1 MSNSNTDT
9 GDTVLNDMNPCLTQS
24 PLLTP
29 QNETSPVVRGKQ
41 LSSNI
46 EPIEVVTL
54 ISDDSDT
61 EPSPKRKSAV
71 PNLNNSSSSG
81 IKKYPG
87 DEDSNDAH
95 HDERRTSRRIKPR
108 VDYTNKANTSST
120 TTNADEKPSTPS
132 GGHPT
137 NSSGVHSNS
146 EKKSDSRSRKSE
158 ALKSQSPYAKEIT
171 DPREAAAAAAEA
183 YKEILTGLEGAAF
196 QSRLPFDK
204 MTSNEAACFP
214 DITKT
219 GLVAQRVFL
228 NIRNRLLQMW
238 IENPKQQLILENAL
252 KDMEPPFDSDP
263 NLVKRIHSFLERHGF
278 INFGIFKRLRPI
290 PSKKLG
296 KVIVIG
302 AGISGLAAAQQLQQ
316 FGMDVIVLEARD
328 RVGGRIATFR
338 KNNYIADLG
347 AMVVTG
353 VWGNPMTILSKQIG
367 MEMIPIRQA
376 CPLYGAGGKPVPK
389 HKDDMVERE
398 FNRLLESA
406 SYLSHQLD
414 FNYAGNNPVSL
425 GQALEWIIKLQEKSV
440 KEKQVQYLSQ
450 LCEAQKAI
458 IDNQTKSA
466 RVLSKIRNLKSLH
479 AKLLRTRPPRIEGDN
494 TFAEHEFEIRSTH
507 YEWSKAAKQY
517 EELTKEEEIL
527 QNKLK
532 ELESNPPR

>member
-9 GDTVLNDMNPCLTQS
+9 GDTFLSNDMNQSLNEGTTLTS
-24 PLLTP
+24 AAAASAEPA
-29 QNETSPVVRGKQ
+29 TSKGK
-41 LSSNI
+41 LNISNI
-46 EPIEVVTL
+46 EPIECVTL

-61 EPSPKRKSAV
+61 EPSPKRKPAFGGGGS
-71 PNLNNSSSSG
+71 LNNSG
-81 IKKYPG
+81 IKKCTG

-95 HDERRTSRRIKPR
+95 RTAEERRTSRRNKPR
-108 VDYTNKANTSST
+108 VDYTNKQNANN
-120 TTNADEKPSTPS
+120 TNDEKPSTPS
-132 GGHPT
+132 GNLGHALLGSAT
-137 NSSGVHSNS
+137 KS
-146 EKKSDSRSRKSE
+146 ESKNRKSDSVKM
-158 ALKSQSPYAKEIT
+158 PFAKDIT

-238 IENPKQQLILENAL
+238 IENPKQQLILENAI

-278 INFGIFKRLRPI
+278 INFGIFKRLRAI
-290 PSKKLG
+290 PTKKLG

-338 KNNYIADLG
+338 KHNYIADLG

-353 VWGNPMTILSKQIG
+353 VWGNPMTILSKQVG
-367 MEMIPIRQA
+367 MEMVPIRQA

-440 KEKQVQYLSQ
+440 KEKQVQHLTHLS
-450 LCEAQKAI
+450 EAQKAI
-458 IDNQTKSA
+458 IESQTKIAEVLA
-466 RVLSKIRNLKSLH
+466 RVKHLKHMHS
-479 AKLLRTRPPRIEGDN
+479 KLLRTRPNRNGEGDN
-494 TFAEHEFEIRSTH
+494 SYIEHEFETRSTY
-507 YEWSKAAKQY
+507 YEWTKASKLY
-517 EELTKEEEIL
+517 EELIKEDEVL

-532 ELESNPPR
+532 DLESNPPR

>member
-1 MSNSNTDT
+1 MCKLKRVFPLQVDYYNKPASGNTDS
-9 GDTVLNDMNPCLTQS
+9 GD
-24 PLLTP
+24 
-29 QNETSPVVRGKQ
+29 
-41 LSSNI
+41 
-46 EPIEVVTL
+46 
-54 ISDDSDT
+54 
-61 EPSPKRKSAV
+61 
-71 PNLNNSSSSG
+71 
-81 IKKYPG
+81 
-87 DEDSNDAH
+87 
-95 HDERRTSRRIKPR
+95 
-108 VDYTNKANTSST
+108 
-120 TTNADEKPSTPS
+120 KPSTPS
-132 GGHPT
+132 SSSAATGGGGAERRAE
-137 NSSGVHSNS
+137 SGKTRKT
-146 EKKSDSRSRKSE
+146 ETARS
-158 ALKSQSPYAKEIT
+158 PFPKEIT

-238 IENPKQQLILENAL
+238 IENPKQQLIVENAI
-252 KDMEPPFDSDP
+252 KDMEQPFDSDP

-290 PSKKLG
+290 PTKKLG

-353 VWGNPMTILSKQIG
+353 VWGNPMTILSKQVG
-367 MEMIPIRQA
+367 MEMVPIRQA
-376 CPLYGAGGKPVPK
+376 CPLYGACGKPVPK

-414 FNYAGNNPVSL
+414 FNYANDDPISL
-425 GQALEWIIKLQEKSV
+425 GRALEWIIKLQEKSV
-440 KEKQVQYLSQ
+440 KEKQVQHLT
-450 LCEAQKAI
+450 LLAEAQRAV
-458 IDNQTKSA
+458 IDNQTRISELNA
-466 RVLSKIRNLKSLH
+466 KIKNYKETH
-479 AKLLRTRPPRIEGDN
+479 AKLLKSRPQRSGDGD
-494 TFAEHEFEIRSTH
+494 TPWIEHEFQIRSTLFEWTKACKE
-507 YEWSKAAKQY
+507 YEDLKKEGETL
-517 EELTKEEEIL
+517 EE
-527 QNKLK
+527 KLK
-532 ELESNPPR
+532 EIESNPPRCVA